1 MITIGRLVG
10 FHGVRGEVKVLS
22 DSDFTAERFQPGQ
35 TVHIKNKDLM
45 IERYRTHKNFHLL
58 TFEGITNIKE
68 VEELKDEDVLQ
79 DAESVELT
87 LEEGEFH
94 FSEIIG
100 LTVFTADNKQ
110 LHTDDGKEVGRVTD
124 IFQTGANDV
133 WAVRDENNKEYMIP
147 YIEDVVTDIDLE
159 NGKITI
165 TPMEGLLE

>member
-22 DSDFTAERFQPGQ
+22 DSDFTAERFQPGR
-35 TVHIKNKDLM
+35 TVHIKNKDLK
-45 IERYRTHKNFHLL
+45 IEKYRMHKNFHLL
-58 TFEGITNIKE
+58 TFEGITNINE
-68 VEELKDEDVLQ
+68 AEALKNEDVLQ
-79 DAESVELT
+79 DAEGVELM

-100 LTVFTADNKQ
+100 LGV
-110 LHTDDGKEVGRVTD
+110 HTDDGKEIGHVTD

-147 YIEDVVTDIDLE
+147 YIEDVVKSIDLE
-159 NGKITI
+159 NEKIII

>member
-1 MITIGRLVG
+1 MITIGKLVG
-10 FHGVRGEVKVLS
+10 FHGVRGEVKVIS

-35 TVHIKNKDLM
+35 IVHIKNKDFT
-45 IERYRTHKNFHLL
+45 IEKYRMHKKFHLL
-58 TFEGITNIKE
+58 TFEGITNINE
-68 VEELKDEDVLQ
+68 VEVLKDEDVLQ
-79 DAESVELT
+79 DAEGVELT

-100 LTVFTADNKQ
+100 LCV
-110 LHTDDGKEVGRVTD
+110 HTDDGKELGHVTD

-147 YIEDVVTDIDLE
+147 YIEDVVKDIDLE
-159 NGKITI
+159 NEKIII

>member
-35 TVHIKNKDLM
+35 TVHIRNKDLT

-68 VEELKDEDVLQ
+68 VEDLKDEDVLQ

-110 LHTDDGKEVGRVTD
+110 LGKVTD

>member
-22 DSDFTAERFQPGQ
+22 ESDFTAERFQPGQ
-35 TVHIKNKDLM
+35 TVHINNKDFK
-45 IERYRTHKNFHLL
+45 IEKYRTHKNFHLL
-58 TFEGITNIKE
+58 TFEGVTNINE
-68 VEELKDEDVLQ
+68 VESLKDEDVLQ
-79 DAESVELT
+79 DTENVELT

-100 LTVFTADNKQ
+100 LTVFS
-110 LHTDDGKEVGRVTD
+110 DDGKEVGRVTD

-147 YIEDVVTDIDLE
+147 YIEEVVTDIDLE
-159 NGKITI
+159 NEKIII

>member
-35 TVHIKNKDLM
+35 TVHIKNKDLT

-68 VEELKDEDVLQ
+68 VEGLKDEDVLQ

-110 LHTDDGKEVGRVTD
+110 LGKVTD

>member
-35 TVHIKNKDLM
+35 TVHIRNKDLM

-68 VEELKDEDVLQ
+68 VEDLKDEDVLQ

-110 LHTDDGKEVGRVTD
+110 LGKVTD

>member
-35 TVHIKNKDLM
+35 IVHIKNKDLT
-45 IERYRTHKNFHLL
+45 IEKYRTHKNFHLL
-58 TFEGITNIKE
+58 TFEGVTNIND
-68 VEELKDEDVLQ
+68 VEGLKDEDVLQ

-100 LTVFTADNKQ
+100 LAVF
-110 LHTDDGKEVGRVTD
+110 TDDGKALGHVTD

-133 WAVRDENNKEYMIP
+133 WAVRDDNNKEYMIP
-147 YIEDVVTDIDLE
+147 YIEDVVTEIDLE
-159 NGKITI
+159 NEKIII

>member
-35 TVHIKNKDLM
+35 TVHIRNKDLM

-68 VEELKDEDVLQ
+68 VEGLKDEDVLQ

-110 LHTDDGKEVGRVTD
+110 LGKVTD

>member
-35 TVHIKNKDLM
+35 TVHIRNIDLT

-68 VEELKDEDVLQ
+68 VEGLKDEDVLQ

-100 LTVFTADNKQ
+100 LTVFTDDNKQ
-110 LHTDDGKEVGRVTD
+110 LGKVTD

>member
-22 DSDFTAERFQPGQ
+22 DSDFTVERFQPGQ
-35 TVHIKNKDLM
+35 TVHIKNKNLK
-45 IERYRTHKNFHLL
+45 IEKYRTHKNFHLL
-58 TFEGITNIKE
+58 TFEGITNINE
-68 VEELKDEDVLQ
+68 VEGLKDSDVQQ
-79 DAESVELT
+79 DAEGVELT

-100 LTVFTADNKQ
+100 LSV
-110 LHTDDGKEVGRVTD
+110 HTDDGKEVGRVTD

-133 WAVRDENNKEYMIP
+133 WAVRDENNIEYMIP
-147 YIEDVVTDIDLE
+147 YIEDVVKEIDLE
-159 NGKITI
+159 NEKIII